1 MTIVYAPFFFAF
13 RISIAFSEYPG
24 AITPSETSLEMIFA
38 VSTSHSSE
46 RAIKSPKELILS
58 APLALTYAVA
68 RGESFVFGEMKYIS
82 LSSSVKGMAMA
93 APAGETC
100 LKEAA
105 EGIFVVSFSSFT
117 NCQAFKASRK
127 LIYPAL
133 PFRTVTG
140 SFPSIEID
148 AGFWLGLRPYFS
160 SILSVLPPSL
170 ALMTSSFPPQDT

>member
-1 MTIVYAPFFFAF
+1 M
-13 RISIAFSEYPG
+13 AFSEKAG
-24 AITPSETSLEMIFA
+24 AITPSETSLEIILA

-46 RAIKSPKELILS
+46 RAIKSPNELILS

-68 RGESFVFGEMKYIS
+68 RGESLVFGEIKYIS
-82 LSSSVKGMAMA
+82 LSSSESGTAIA
-93 APAGETC
+93 APAGDTC

-105 EGIFVVSFSSFT
+105 AGIFVVSFNSFT
-117 NCQAFKASRK
+117 SCQAFKASRK

-148 AGFWLGLRPYFS
+148 AGF
-160 SILSVLPPSL
+160 
-170 ALMTSSFPPQDT
+170 